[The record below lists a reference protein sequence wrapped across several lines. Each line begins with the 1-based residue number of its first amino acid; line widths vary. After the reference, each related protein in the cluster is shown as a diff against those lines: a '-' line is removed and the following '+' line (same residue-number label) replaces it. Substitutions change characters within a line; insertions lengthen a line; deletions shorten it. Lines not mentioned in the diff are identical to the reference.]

1 MSLPRI
7 GLFKQGVK
15 VILDTLNS
23 LFEGVSDMATAMKAA
38 RIHEYGG
45 PDALRVEDC
54 PVPAAAD
61 DEVLIRV
68 VAAAVNPVDW
78 KIREGYLREMIPHT
92 FPLTLGWD
100 VSGVI
105 ERVGKAVDGFAIGDA
120 VYSRPDLTRD
130 GAFAEYIAVR
140 ASEIAHK
147 PTTISFA
154 EAASLPL
161 AGITAWEAL
170 INSGRLGQGQS
181 VLIHAAAGGVGSL
194 AVQLAK
200 WKGAR
205 VIATASAGNLPLVSS
220 LGADQVIDYR
230 NIAFE
235 EQVSGVDMVFDTM
248 GGDVQE
254 ASWSVIRPGGVLVS
268 VVEPPTAERAAQ
280 AGVEGKFVFIQPSA
294 AILRELARL
303 VDEGTVRPIVG
314 AEFSLANIA
323 KAHALSE
330 SGRARGKIVIHVGQP

>member
-1 MSLPRI
+1 
-7 GLFKQGVK
+7 
-15 VILDTLNS
+15 
-23 LFEGVSDMATAMKAA
+23 MAGTMKAA
-38 RIHEYGG
+38 RIHSYGG
-45 PDALRVEDC
+45 PEVLRCEDC
-54 PVPAAAD
+54 PLPSVAD

-78 KIREGYLREMIPHT
+78 KIREGYLREMIPHRL
-92 FPLTLGWD
+92 PLTLGWD
-100 VSGVI
+100 VAGVI
-105 ERVGKAVDGFAIGDA
+105 EAIGSGVEDFAVGDA
-120 VYSRPDLTRD
+120 VYARPNLTRD
-130 GAFAEYIAVR
+130 GAYAEFITVR
-140 ASEIAHK
+140 AAEIAPK
-147 PTTISFA
+147 PTTVSFA

-161 AGITAWEAL
+161 AGITAWESL
-170 INSGRLGQGQS
+170 FNSGRLADGQS

-205 VIATASAGNLPLVSS
+205 VVGTASAANAALVAS

-230 NIAFE
+230 SGSFA
-235 EQVSGVDMVFDTM
+235 EQVSGLDMVFDTV

-280 AGVEGKFVFIQPSA
+280 AGVDGKFVFIQPNA
-294 AILRELARL
+294 PILRALAGL
-303 VDEGTVRPIVG
+303 VDSGVVRPIVG
-314 AEFSLANIA
+314 AEFALADVA

-330 SGRARGKIVIHVGQP
+330 SGRARGKTIIHVGQP